1 MALGVVIVWI
11 GVTRSSAVDVAFGAV
26 LLTMPLLTYA
36 LLWVSLRGIRLQRL
50 APPSVFEGDTAEVQL
65 ILRNTSRLP
74 IFYPEAFEIFTPE
87 VHEQKRVLFPDR
99 VMPGETV
106 VSGYRGACVLP
117 RGEYGLGPAAIAVSD
132 PFGWFQLR
140 LHVPGRETI
149 KVYPKFDSFGLL
161 NRSSNHGSSPQQ
173 DHARFG
179 IGESTEFFSVR
190 EYRRGDPLRRIHW
203 GLTAHRGFP
212 VVREYVRPTTG
223 SLRIYL
229 DLYRYA
235 LVGVGR
241 SSSLEH
247 AVRIAASLAA
257 ESLRQGN
264 RVRVEGKGKGK
275 ELLQAATETG
285 SGSLQ
290 AILDLLV
297 RVKPNGDVPYDDF
310 LASRS
315 SDVMTG
321 STVVLVVSSYLDQ
334 SATFLDHVK
343 SFLRSNCRVVA
354 AIFDDT
360 TFRNIYETQNP
371 GLDASQRIA
380 QRLRI
385 LGAETVEI
393 TCAANLQEAFRT
405 PSRGLA

>member
-1 MALGVVIVWI
+1 MDIAL
-11 GVTRSSAVDVAFGAV
+11 GAV
-26 LLTMPLLTYA
+26 LLIVPLLTYA
-36 LLWVSLRGIRLQRL
+36 LLRVSLRGIRLQRL
-50 APPSVFEGDTAEVQL
+50 APSSIFEGDTAEVQL
-65 ILRNTSRLP
+65 ILRNTSRVP

-87 VHEQKRVLFPDR
+87 VHEQKRVLFPAR

-149 KVYPKFDSFGLL
+149 KVYPQFDSFGLL
-161 NRSSNHGSSPQQ
+161 NRSSTRGSSPQQ

-223 SLRIYL
+223 NLRIYL

-247 AVRIAASLAA
+247 AVRITASLAA
-257 ESLRQGN
+257 DALRQGN
-264 RVRVEGKGKGK
+264 RVRVEGEGK
-275 ELLQAATETG
+275 ELLHAATETG

-315 SDVMTG
+315 GDVVAG
-321 STVVLVVSSYLDQ
+321 STVVLMVSSYLNR
-334 SATFLDHVK
+334 SPTFLDHVR

-360 TFRNIYETQNP
+360 TFRSIYEPQSP
-371 GLDASQRIA
+371 GVEASQRIA
-380 QRLRI
+380 ERLRI

-393 TCAANLQEAFRT
+393 ACAANLQGAFRS
-405 PSRGLA
+405 PSRGPA